1 MVRPVRRWPP
11 ARLYLDDYRPAPDG
25 WLPVRTPPDFQ
36 YLLSTFDWDVVSLD
50 NDLSGQ
56 RTGITGEDLLLW
68 MFREGHLPKEKPRVH
83 SQDPHGAPRMRA
95 FIDLNW
101 PGGRRGGA

>member
-1 MVRPVRRWPP
+1 MVRSGPRRLP

-25 WLPVRTPPDFQ
+25 WLPVRTPLDFR
-36 YLLSTFDWDVVSLD
+36 YLVSTFDWDAISLD

-56 RTGITGEDLLLW
+56 RTAVTGEDLLMW
-68 MFREGHLPKEKPRVH
+68 MFEEDHLPKEKPCVH

-95 FIDLNW
+95 YIDARW
-101 PGGRRGGA
+101 PRSSKERM